1 LAIWREVRLAASLR
15 ALVFSPRRLWYSQ
28 AFSEVNFTRQK
39 EASPMKL
46 IASAVL
52 SLLALVPIAAQ
63 APVPVGSEP
72 RHHLKFENQY
82 VRVFDVQVPPGDT
95 TLFHIHAN
103 DYLFVSIG
111 DANLKAEML
120 GGQPGDLIVKDGDCR
135 YSKAP
140 ITHRVTNIGKDLFR
154 NITIEVLKSPGIAA
168 DPQSKEI
175 PGHTLVLDN
184 DRVHVERVVIEP
196 GGSIPTHTHSR
207 SGLGVAVSAAEI
219 KLESPGQS
227 PRTVQ
232 FRPGDFQWIDGPQ
245 THSMKNTG
253 KTRFEA
259 VHIEWK

>member
-1 LAIWREVRLAASLR
+1 
-15 ALVFSPRRLWYSQ
+15 
-28 AFSEVNFTRQK
+28 
-39 EASPMKL
+39 MKL

-52 SLLALVPIAAQ
+52 SLLAVLPIAAQ
-63 APVPVGSEP
+63 APVPVANEP

-82 VRVFDVQVPPGDT
+82 VRVFDVQVSPGDT
-95 TLFHIHAN
+95 TLFHVHSN

-111 DANLKAEML
+111 NATLKAELM
-120 GGQPGDLIVKDGDCR
+120 GSQPGDLIVKDGECR

-140 ITHRVTNIGKDLFR
+140 ITHRVTNVGKDLFR
-154 NITIEVLKSPGIAA
+154 NITIEVLKSPGIPAA
-168 DPQSKEI
+168 SLANEI

-196 GGSIPTHTHSR
+196 GQSIPTHTHPR
-207 SGLGVAVSAAEI
+207 SGLGVAVTAAEI
-219 KLESPGQS
+219 QVESPGGK

-232 FRPGDFQWIDGPQ
+232 FKPGDFQWLEGPL

-259 VHIEWK
+259 VHIDWK

>member
-1 LAIWREVRLAASLR
+1 
-15 ALVFSPRRLWYSQ
+15 
-28 AFSEVNFTRQK
+28 
-39 EASPMKL
+39 MKL

-52 SLLALVPIAAQ
+52 SLLAVLPIAAQ
-63 APVPVGSEP
+63 APVPVANEP

-95 TLFHIHAN
+95 TLFHIHSN

-111 DANLKAEML
+111 DATLKAEL
-120 GGQPGDLIVKDGDCR
+120 AGALAGDLIVKDGDCR

-140 ITHRVTNIGKDLFR
+140 ITHRVTNVGKHLFR
-154 NITIEVLKSPGIAA
+154 NITIEVLKSPGSSAA
-168 DPQSKEI
+168 AQTNEI

-196 GGSIPTHTHSR
+196 GKSIATHTHPR

-219 KLESPGQS
+219 KIESLGQK

-232 FRPGDFQWIDGPQ
+232 FKPGDFQWTDGPVS
-245 THSMKNTG
+245 HSMKNIG

>member
-1 LAIWREVRLAASLR
+1 
-15 ALVFSPRRLWYSQ
+15 
-28 AFSEVNFTRQK
+28 
-39 EASPMKL
+39 MKL

-52 SLLALVPIAAQ
+52 SLLALLPGAAQ

-82 VRVFDVQVPPGDT
+82 VRVFDVRVPPGDT

-111 DANLKAEML
+111 DANLKAEVL
-120 GGQPGDLIVKDGDCR
+120 GGKPGDLIVKDGECR

-140 ITHRVTNIGKDLFR
+140 ITHRVTNVGKDPFR

-168 DPQSKEI
+168 DPQAKEI
-175 PGHTLVLDN
+175 SGHTLVLDN

-196 GGSIPTHTHSR
+196 GRSIPTHTHSR
-207 SGLGVAVSAAEI
+207 SGLGVVVSTAEI
-219 KLESPGQS
+219 QLESPGQT

-232 FRPGDFQWIDGPQ
+232 FKPGDFQWIDGPQ